1 MDVVKIGTFIKA
13 QRTELNM
20 TQKDLA
26 EKIGCTDKAI
36 SRWETGKGLPDM
48 SFIIPLSKEL
58 NVSINELLMGE
69 KLICETAIS
78 KANEMVTEIIKK
90 NDETLA
96 NVIVESQKAIKRHTK
111 FSIGLLILFCLQL
124 ITFFIVPSI
133 LPIQW
138 SSAETMLVLTAII
151 SVGVGLCKS
160 KIKWLFP
167 LAISLVFLLVNLFYR
182 TDEGFLG
189 FVVSLYFAAG
199 STIIISISSLLVFLY
214 QKIKHRKVPTM
225 RSQ

>member
-1 MDVVKIGTFIKA
+1 MDVVKIGAFIKT

-69 KLICETAIS
+69 KLICETSTPEAT
-78 KANEMVTEIIKK
+78 EMVSEIIKK

-96 NVIVESQKAIKRHTK
+96 NVIVESQKTIRHHSKISWTLLVL
-111 FSIGLLILFCLQL
+111 FVVQMILYFVLPNFLPGNADAFIIMLILSGL
-124 ITFFIVPSI
+124 TSI
-133 LPIQW
+133 L
-138 SSAETMLVLTAII
+138 
-151 SVGVGLCKS
+151 VGLTRS
-160 KIKWLFP
+160 KLKWFFP
-167 LAISLVFLLVNLFYR
+167 LSVSLVFFFINLFYL
-182 TDEGFLG
+182 TDERFLG
-189 FVVSLYFAAG
+189 FIVSLYFAAG
-199 STIIISISSLLVFLY
+199 SLIVIAIVSLLVYLY
-214 QKIKHRKVPTM
+214 KRFKSR
-225 RSQ
+225 